1 MRPSYDTPSYDQPY
15 QGGEG
20 YGSLNGAAQPGNA
33 REQRQRRRE
42 SGMLLMNMG
51 MQRNGNG
58 HGGGRDARGNPL
70 MVREETA
77 FD

>member
-1 MRPSYDTPSYDQPY
+1 VNT
-15 QGGEG
+15 GT
-20 YGSLNGAAQPGNA
+20 AK
-33 REQRQRRRE
+33 EQRQRRRE

-51 MQRNGNG
+51 QQRNGSSNSNL
-58 HGGGRDARGNPL
+58 RGEPRQNPL